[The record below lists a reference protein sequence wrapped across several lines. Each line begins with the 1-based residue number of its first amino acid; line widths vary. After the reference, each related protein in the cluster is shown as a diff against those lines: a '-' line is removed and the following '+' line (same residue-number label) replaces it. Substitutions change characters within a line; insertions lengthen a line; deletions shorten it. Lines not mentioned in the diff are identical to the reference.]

1 MADPIPSAPNPVASQ
16 DAAAAPQVVAPAETV
31 APTPATA
38 PGGSV
43 VTIDEM
49 KDALRDVYDP
59 EIPIN
64 IVDLGLLYKIEEKD
78 GAVNVDMTLTSPQ
91 CPIGDQIK
99 ARVIEVLARLR
110 GVQSVNVNI
119 VFDPLW
125 TKEKLTFEGKLQ
137 AAMLGIM

>member
-1 MADPIPSAPNPVASQ
+1 
-16 DAAAAPQVVAPAETV
+16 VAPAETV